1 MKENPA
7 RRVAFIGMLLA
18 LAAVLSFLES
28 LLPVT
33 AVLPPGVRLGL
44 SNIVTM
50 YALFFLGK
58 KEAFAVAAGKSLFVL
73 VTRAP
78 VAALLSFCGGVL
90 SILVMLAVLRRK
102 DASYMLISTAGAVAH
117 NIGQLCASVL
127 ITGSALTFWYLP
139 VLILSGAA
147 MGVLTSVLLSVLLPA
162 LRRIRFVS

>member
-147 MGVLTSVLLSVLLPA
+147 MGVLTSALLSVLLPA

>member
-7 RRVAFIGMLLA
+7 RRAAFTGMLLA
-18 LAAVLSFLES
+18 LAAALSFLES

-33 AVLPPGVRLGL
+33 AMLPAGVRLGL

-73 VTRAP
+73 LTRAP
-78 VAALLSFCGGVL
+78 VAALLSFCGGAL
-90 SILVMLAVLRRK
+90 SVFTMLVVLRRK

-127 ITGSALTFWYLP
+127 ITGSAFTFWYLP

-147 MGVLTSVLLSVLLPA
+147 MGVLTSALLRALLPA
-162 LRRIRFVS
+162 LRRIHLVS

>member
-7 RRVAFIGMLLA
+7 RRAAFTGMLLA
-18 LAAVLSFLES
+18 LAAALSFLEG

-33 AVLPPGVRLGL
+33 AMLPPGVRLGL

-58 KEAFAVAAGKSLFVL
+58 KEALAVAAGKSLFVL
-73 VTRAP
+73 LTRAP
-78 VAALLSFCGGVL
+78 VAALLSFFGGVL
-90 SILVMLAVLRRK
+90 SILVMLAVLRKK

-117 NIGQLCASVL
+117 NVGQLCASVL

-147 MGVLTSVLLSVLLPA
+147 MGVLTSVLLRALLPL
-162 LRRIRFVS
+162 LRKIHFVS

>member
-102 DASYMLISTAGAVAH
+102 DASYMLISTAGAVSH

-127 ITGSALTFWYLP
+127 ITGSAFTFWYLP